1 MQRLEVSDAVRPL
14 QWSLGVKGLRDV
26 LWILTADAALHW
38 SQHIQSPGKGSIPAS
53 HFPGAVST
61 ALWATGWKPARRRG
75 RFKQGQVQA
84 LQVTLIPLATGV
96 RKGFEVSL
104 CAYDATRVVVI
115 VVILTL
121 DRWLWSRRGGGIWV
135 QIVPPGSTHFASIAL
150 RWAWHTQYLPFVCY
164 RHGEHCIECYSTEA
178 AC

>member
-1 MQRLEVSDAVRPL
+1 M
-14 QWSLGVKGLRDV
+14 
-26 LWILTADAALHW
+26 WILTADAALYW
-38 SQHIQSPGKGSIPAS
+38 SQHIQGPGKGSIPAS

-61 ALWATGWKPARRRG
+61 ALWTTGWNPARRRW
-75 RFKQGQVQA
+75 FKQGQVQA

-104 CAYDATRVVVI
+104 CGYDATSVVII
-115 VVILTL
+115 VVILTM
-121 DRWLWSRRGGGIWV
+121 DRWLWSRWGGGIWV

-150 RWAWHTQYLPFVCY
+150 RRARHTQYLSFVCY
-164 RHGEHCIECYSTEA
+164 RHGEHCIERYSTTA